1 MNTTILFVSLLF
13 AVCVGFLA
21 VVAQRMLSRATQD
34 YHSRFTAEA
43 SASLADMFL
52 FVDLER
58 LFRMNIVIVLLVAI
72 LTFVMSGN
80 LLITGLVAIGLMLM
94 PRFVY
99 RFMRNRRL
107 QQFTHGLPDTL
118 LSISGAM
125 KAGSSLVQ
133 AIETVVAETKGP
145 IGQEFGLLLRELR
158 VGVLYDDALQNLLTR
173 MPGEELRLVVAGMR
187 ISREI
192 GGNLAEILER
202 LSETLRRKIEME
214 GKIKALTSQGRL
226 QGIVMTALPGFLAL
240 VLFQMEP
247 GYMRMLFTEYLGWAF
262 VAAIIIMES
271 IGYFFIRKIVNI
283 DV

>member
-1 MNTTILFVSLLF
+1 MNATIVIVSALF
-13 AVCVGFLA
+13 AICVGFL
-21 VVAQRMLSRATQD
+21 VVTAQRMLARATQD
-34 YHSRFTAEA
+34 YRSRFTAEA
-43 SASLADMFL
+43 GASLADLFL
-52 FVDLER
+52 FVDLDR
-58 LFRMNIVIVLLVAI
+58 LFRMNIV
-72 LTFVMSGN
+72 VM
-80 LLITGLVAIGLMLM
+80 LLIALLTWVLSGSLVLAGMIAIAIMLM

-99 RFMRNRRL
+99 RVMRTRRL
-107 QQFTHGLPDTL
+107 QTFTLQLPDAL

-133 AIETVVAETKGP
+133 AVETLVAETKGP
-145 IGQEFGLLLRELR
+145 IAQEFGLLLRELR
-158 VGVLYDDALQNLLTR
+158 VGVLYDDALNNLLTR

-214 GKIKALTSQGRL
+214 GKIKALTAQGRL
-226 QGIVMTALPGFLAL
+226 QGIVMAALPILLGLIL
-240 VLFQMEP
+240 SQMEP
-247 GYMRMLFTEYLGWAF
+247 VHMKRLITDPIGWLFL
-262 VAAIIIMES
+262 AAIIVMEG

>member
-1 MNTTILFVSLLF
+1 MNASILIVSLLF

-21 VVAQRMLSRATQD
+21 VAAQRMLSRATHD
-34 YHSRFTAEA
+34 YRNRFTAEA

-58 LFRMNIVIVLLVAI
+58 LFRMNIVIMLLIALLTWVL
-72 LTFVMSGN
+72 SGN
-80 LLITGLVAIGLMLM
+80 LFIVGIVAVAIMLM

-99 RFMRNRRL
+99 AFMRNRRQ
-107 QQFTHGLPDTL
+107 QQFTQGLPDAL
-118 LSISGAM
+118 LSMSGAM

-158 VGVLYDDALQNLLTR
+158 VGVLYDDALQNLVTR

-202 LSETLRRKIEME
+202 LSDTLRKKIEME

-247 GYMRMLFTEYLGWAF
+247 HYMRMLFTEYLGWAF
-262 VAAIIIMES
+262 VAAIVIMES

>member
-1 MNTTILFVSLLF
+1 MNLTILLVSLLF
-13 AVCVGFLA
+13 AVCVGALA
-21 VVAQRMLSRATQD
+21 VVTQRMLARATQD

-58 LFRMNIVIVLLVAI
+58 LFRMNIVVMLLGAI
-72 LTFVMSGN
+72 LTWVLSGN
-80 LLITGLVAIGLMLM
+80 LLFAGMVAVVIMLA

-107 QQFTHGLPDTL
+107 SQFTQGLPDAL
-118 LSISGAM
+118 LSMSGAM

-158 VGVLYDDALQNLLTR
+158 VGVLYDDALQNLLVR

-202 LSETLRRKIEME
+202 LSDTLRKKIEME

-247 GYMRMLFTEYLGWAF
+247 KYMRMLFTDYIGWAF
-262 VAAIIIMES
+262 VAAIVIMES